1 MTRQS
6 VSQQISA
13 QQGTAPLSP
22 SDDTPRRRVRK
33 FTGWHMLTILVAF
46 FGVVIAV
53 NVMMA
58 HYALSTFSGEVVE
71 NSYVASQRFNGWL
84 DEAKA
89 ERALGWKVDVTETG
103 NTLSVAFDD
112 RDGKPITGAKL
123 TADATHPLG
132 DETVHGLRFV
142 ETKPGI
148 YVAPL
153 ASGRWQV
160 HLLAE
165 ANGHRLHN
173 VTELAGGGSQ

>member
-13 QQGTAPLSP
+13 QHSASPHSP
-22 SDDTPRRRVRK
+22 SDETPQRRVRK
-33 FTGWHMLTILVAF
+33 FTGWHMLTILVVF

-89 ERALGWKVDVTETG
+89 ERALGWNVAVTETG
-103 NTLSVAFDD
+103 NILSVAFND